1 MSQAMKSMN
10 PALGATGS
18 ADPLTGGGFS
28 LASYL
33 PALLPIIGAA
43 LMVAARIKM
52 GASAVPNDG
61 ALIVL
66 ALLCYII
73 AAASLMTNFWAP
85 VGFLQRL
92 GVWVGSA
99 GVFFNLSSWLIR
111 WVAAGDRE
119 NWIRMT
125 NQITGEYHF
134 WWFFSYIPFANLYDL
149 SIAFGFGAGIATML
163 LSHREN
169 GRFVG
174 ALSLPLISLILLL
187 AIFIGNN
194 FINLPPVLDSYW
206 RPIHVGVASLSY
218 GVALVSF
225 ALAVVFLL
233 KDGVKVEQM
242 AMVVAVSLLV
252 VYGFV
257 WLMGGIKAFNP
268 FTLSYGLNPV
278 ILHTG
283 GAFNTGARVA
293 LPGVG
298 ALMTVAM
305 VLFMASAVA
314 FALNHYRNQE
324 TAGRWGH
331 WMLRGS
337 LVLQA
342 LGVGLLFYRIKTMT
356 GIGSLVGEDQY
367 YQIAKTLMGKDA
379 ANQSVQNLINA
390 GANWMQGNRASLV
403 LDVRGNPVEVA
414 AIISLLV
421 VTLFLVLFSIRTD
434 KIRAS
439 LPPLEKIDS
448 MIYKTVGVAF
458 AGLAI
463 LLVTGAVWANESWG
477 RYWGWDAKETGA
489 LVAWLAYAGYLHTRI
504 AHGWSGRRSAYFALV
519 GFLLVIFT
527 YLGVSYIL
535 PGLHSY
541 A

>member
-85 VGFLQRL
+85 IGFLQRL

-99 GVFFNLSSWLIR
+99 GVFFNLASWLIR

>member
-403 LDVRGNPVEVA
+403 LDVRGNPVEIA

-421 VTLFLVLFSIRTD
+421 VILFLVLFSIRTD